1 MNYIGVKMKRLIL
14 LTLIIGLFIT
24 YICVKPVE
32 DDFVSEVIIGQP
44 TVEYVTRSR

>member
-1 MNYIGVKMKRLIL
+1 MKRLIL

-32 DDFVSEVIIGQP
+32 DDFVSEVIIGEI
-44 TVEYVTRSR
+44 TIEYVTRSNSK